1 MMKRILLGS
10 ATLLVVLYALAYLVA
25 IDPEE
30 QRPGTRLS
38 GTISTAPP
46 DFSLVPQ
53 REKVWV
59 QTSTWYGIPHS
70 VTTVSFRIDDA
81 FYVPCGWCATKR
93 WPKNVERDP
102 QVLLK
107 IGETLYPR
115 TAVLIQDPDEV
126 DALLGQL
133 AADFNATG
141 VYLYRM
147 DPPAS

>member
-1 MMKRILLGS
+1 MIKRLLLGT
-10 ATLLVVLYALAYLVA
+10 ATLLVVLYALALIIT

-30 QRPGTRLS
+30 RRPGTRLS
-38 GTISTAPP
+38 GHISDIPP
-46 DFSLVPQ
+46 DFSQLPQ

-59 QTSTWYGIPHS
+59 QASTWYGVPHS
-70 VTTVSFRIDDA
+70 VTTVSFHIDDA

-93 WPKNVERDP
+93 WPKHVARNP

-107 IGETLYPR
+107 IGDTLYPR
-115 TAVLIQDPDEV
+115 TAVLIQDPQEV
-126 DALLGQL
+126 DALLSRR